1 MANDKTKPWER
12 LENETDAAFSAFK
25 TYLELDERSC
35 RKVAEKLKKST
46 TLIHRWADKFD
57 WKNRAIAWD
66 NSLLEELRIKEKQ
79 NLSKTIRRQLKE
91 LKNFQEKA
99 ADGLSQ
105 KDLSKAS
112 VKSLNEMYHS
122 ALQAHWTLLEK
133 IGVTNSEE
141 EISEDDVIIQVPEKN
156 KKI

>member
-1 MANDKTKPWER
+1 MRR
-12 LENETDAAFSAFK
+12 LRRQVP
-25 TYLELDERSC
+25 LCLR
-35 RKVAEKLKKST
+35 KKSRAGFVSKRHAKSDRKPSVKK
-46 TLIHRWADKFD
+46 LSKSASLLYRWANKFD

-79 NLSKTIRRQLKE
+79 NLSRTIRRQLKD
-91 LKNFQEKA
+91 LQNFQSKA
-99 ADGLSQ
+99 ADSLSQ

-141 EISEDDVIIQVPEKN
+141 NFDEDDVIIQVPKKN
-156 KKI
+156 PKI

>member
-1 MANDKTKPWER
+1 M
-12 LENETDAAFSAFK
+12 
-25 TYLELDERSC
+25 
-35 RKVAEKLKKST
+35 
-46 TLIHRWADKFD
+46 
-57 WKNRAIAWD
+57 
-66 NSLLEELRIKEKQ
+66 LEELRIKEKQ
-79 NLSKTIRRQLKE
+79 NLSRTIRRQLKD

-156 KKI
+156 PKI

>member
-12 LENETDAAFSAFK
+12 LKNETDAAFSAFK
-25 TYLELDERSC
+25 TYLELDERNYP
-35 RKVAEKLKKST
+35 KVAEKLSKSIP
-46 TLIHRWADKFD
+46 LIKRWASKFD
-57 WKNRAIAWD
+57 WKNRAVAWD

-99 ADGLSQ
+99 ADGLNQ

-122 ALQAHWTLLEK
+122 AFQAQWTLLEK

-156 KKI
+156 KKL

>member
-12 LENETDAAFSAFK
+12 LENETDAAFSAFT
-25 TYLELDERSC
+25 TYLELEDRSLQ
-35 RKVAEKLKKST
+35 KVSTKLSKSRQ
-46 TLIHRWADKFD
+46 LINRWANKFD

-91 LKNFQEKA
+91 LKNFQERA

-122 ALQAHWTLLEK
+122 ALQAHWSLLEK

>member
-12 LENETDAAFSAFK
+12 LKNETDVAFSAFT
-25 TYLELDERSC
+25 TYLEMDDRRLQ
-35 RKVAEKLKKST
+35 KVAEKLQKNSA
-46 TLIHRWADKFD
+46 LIRRWSSQFD

-79 NLSKTIRRQLKE
+79 NLSRTIRRQLKE

-99 ADGLSQ
+99 ADGLNQ

-112 VKSLNEMYHS
+112 VKSLNEMY
-122 ALQAHWTLLEK
+122 Q
-133 IGVTNSEE
+133 IFVTNSEE

-156 KKI
+156 PKL

>member
-25 TYLELDERSC
+25 AYLELDERSYK
-35 RKVAEKLKKST
+35 KVAEKLKKSAS
-46 TLIHRWADKFD
+46 LIYRWADKFD

-66 NSLLEELRIKEKQ
+66 NSLLEELRLKEKQ
-79 NLSKTIRRQLKE
+79 NLSRTVKRQLKE
-91 LKNFQEKA
+91 LQNFQERA
-99 ADGLSQ
+99 AECLSK

-122 ALQAHWTLLEK
+122 ALQAQWALLEK

-156 KKI
+156 PKI

>member
-1 MANDKTKPWER
+1 MRNAWER
-12 LENETDAAFSAFK
+12 LENETDAAFTAFK
-25 TYLELDERSC
+25 TYLEMDDRSLQ
-35 RKVAEKLKKST
+35 KVSTKLSKSRQ
-46 TLIHRWADKFD
+46 LINRWASKFD
-57 WKNRAIAWD
+57 WKNRAVAWD

-79 NLSKTIRRQLKE
+79 NLSKTIKRQLKE

-122 ALQAHWTLLEK
+122 ALQAHWSLLEK
-133 IGVTNSEE
+133 LGVTNVEE
-141 EISEDDVIIQVPEKN
+141 NSAEDDVIIELPEKN
-156 KKI
+156 PKL